1 MARHHTAFTTLS
13 SGALCAAL
21 LLGGCQRAPGT
32 DGLIAEARQYR
43 QKGETKAAVIQ
54 LKNALQRE
62 PNHAAARL
70 LLGEVYLDAGDPLS
84 AEKELRKAQTLGVKP
99 IELMPALGKAL
110 LMLGQPEKVLTE
122 IRLDPASP
130 AQLDV
135 IGVRA
140 EAYLTL
146 GDSEQA
152 RQLFNVMLKQRPDY
166 AEALLGL
173 ARIAVGSAQ
182 LDEAAALI
190 ERSLAKQP
198 GDIDSLR
205 LKGDLLRMR
214 GKNDEALR
222 VYQQILALRPNS
234 TFIHI
239 DLANLH
245 IQAGRFVDAKAE
257 IDAARKSAPNS
268 LIVLHAQAL
277 LDFREGKQKA
287 ALEAL
292 QQVLRAAPDHMPSL
306 LLIGAVQL
314 ALGSG
319 TQAEQYLK
327 RFLDANPQH
336 IYASKLLASVAFR
349 NGKPERAFEILRPL
363 LVNHPDDTELL
374 ALAGEAQMR
383 LRQFSKAAEYF
394 DKASQ
399 LSPQLASLHTALG
412 VSRLGMGE
420 YGRAIAELERSTAID
435 GKEARA
441 GVILVMALLRNKE
454 YDKALEAVKA
464 MEQQQAA
471 NPVVYNLKGGVYLA
485 KKDYAAA
492 RASFKQALGVEAAY
506 LPALDNLA
514 QLDLAD
520 KKPEQAR
527 KRYQA
532 VLANNPKNAGLM
544 TALAKLAAAQENK
557 AEATRWL
564 EKASKDNPDALA
576 PAVLL
581 GSYYLESGEVK
592 KALALAQGLQASNPS
607 NPEAMALLA
616 QMQAANGNLPGALE
630 TYNKLAQQQ
639 TGSPDLYVRIAA
651 VQMALNEPAGA
662 LQSVRRALSLQPDL
676 LEAQVSEVAL
686 LLSKG
691 SQGEALALARKIQ
704 QQRPRLPAGFKL
716 EGDVLMAQN
725 KPLAAVKLYE
735 QAYAISNM
743 GPLMIQIHRALM
755 AADKGPEAQTRINNW
770 LRDHPTDQSTR
781 LYLAGAKLARKE
793 YRPAIAQYEKI
804 LLEDPKHIVALNDL
818 AWAYQQEKD
827 PRALAIAER
836 AYQQQA
842 ANPAVLDTLG
852 WILLEGGSTARALP
866 MLQKAVTLA
875 PDAPEIRYH
884 LGAALAKSGDKKTA
898 RQQLEQLLAGNK
910 PFANRADAEAL
921 LARL

>member
-13 SGALCAAL
+13 RGALCAAL
-21 LLGGCQRAPGT
+21 LLGGCQGTPGT

-54 LKNALQRE
+54 LKNALQQA

-99 IELMPALGKAL
+99 VELMPALGKAL
-110 LMLGQPEKVLTE
+110 LMLGQPDKVLAE

-130 AQLDV
+130 EQIEV
-135 IGVRA
+135 IGLRA
-140 EAYLTL
+140 EAYLSL
-146 GDSEQA
+146 GDVEQA
-152 RQLFNVMLKQRPDY
+152 RQLFDLMLKQRPDY

-173 ARIAVGSAQ
+173 ARIALGSAQ
-182 LDEAAALI
+182 FDQAGALL

-198 GDIDSLR
+198 GDIDTLR
-205 LKGDLLRMR
+205 LKGDLLRIR
-214 GKNDEALR
+214 GKNEEARL
-222 VYQQILALRPNS
+222 VYQQILALRPNN
-234 TFIHI
+234 TFAHI

-245 IQAGRFVDAKAE
+245 IQAGRFADAKTE

-314 ALGSG
+314 ALGSA
-319 TQAEQYLK
+319 TQAEQYLR
-327 RFLDANPQH
+327 RFLEANPQH
-336 IYASKLLASVAFR
+336 LYASKLLASVAFK
-349 NGKPERAFEILRPL
+349 NGKPELAFEILRPL
-363 LVNHPDDTELL
+363 LTSYPNDTELL

-383 LRQFSKAAEYF
+383 MRQFSKAAGYF
-394 DKASQ
+394 EKASQ
-399 LSPQLASLHTALG
+399 LSPQQASLHTALG

-420 YGRAIAELERSTAID
+420 NARAIAELERSTAID
-435 GKEARA
+435 GKESRA
-441 GVILVMALLRNKE
+441 GVMLVMALLRNKE

-464 MEQQQAA
+464 MERQQAA
-471 NPVVYNLKGGVYLA
+471 NPVVLNLKGGVYLA
-485 KKDYAAA
+485 KQDYAAA
-492 RASFKQALGVEAAY
+492 RASFNQALGVDPVY
-506 LPALDNLA
+506 LPALDNLT

-527 KRYQA
+527 KRYEA
-532 VLANNPKNAGLM
+532 VLAKFPKNAGLM
-544 TALAKLAAAQENK
+544 TALAKLAAAQDNK

-564 EKASKDNPDALA
+564 ERASKENPDALA

-581 GSYYLESGEVK
+581 GSYYLESGDGK
-592 KALALAQGLQASNPS
+592 KALALAQGLQTSNPT

-616 QMQAANGNLPGALE
+616 QAQAANGNLAGSLE
-630 TYNKLAQQQ
+630 TYTKLAQLQP
-639 TGSPDLYVRIAA
+639 GSPNLQVRIAA
-651 VQMALNEPAGA
+651 IQLALNDQAGA

-676 LEAQVSEVAL
+676 LEAQVSEITL
-686 LLSKG
+686 LLAKG

-704 QQRPRLPAGFKL
+704 LQRPRLPAGFKL
-716 EGDVLMAQN
+716 EGDVLMTQN
-725 KPLAAVKLYE
+725 KPLAAAKLYE

-743 GPLMIQIHRALM
+743 GPLVIQIHRALM
-755 AADKGPEAQTRINNW
+755 AADKGPEAQARINTW
-770 LRDHPTDQSTR
+770 LRDNPSDQITR

-793 YRPAIAQYEKI
+793 YRPAIEQYEK
-804 LLEDPKHIVALNDL
+804 LLQQNPTHIVALNDL

-827 PRALAIAER
+827 PRALAMAER
-836 AYQQQA
+836 AYRQQA

-852 WILLEGGSTARALP
+852 WILVEAGNTARALP
-866 MLQKAVTLA
+866 LLQKASTLA

-884 LGAALAKSGDKKTA
+884 LGAALAKSGDTKAA
-898 RQQLEQLLAGNK
+898 RTQLEQLLASNK
-910 PFANRADAEAL
+910 QFPNRADAQAL
-921 LARL
+921 LAQL